1 MVNQPA
7 YLHTVYT
14 GQTVALL
21 LPSWKR
27 AIPEACLHGAIAVVL
42 AAALA
47 CSSVFRRRLTKPLR
61 IGDFLEGPMRPWRD
75 AQSGHPG
82 DYVMWITVGL
92 AAFGSATMFLL
103 R

>member
-1 MVNQPA
+1 
-7 YLHTVYT
+7 
-14 GQTVALL
+14 
-21 LPSWKR
+21 
-27 AIPEACLHGAIAVVL
+27 
-42 AAALA
+42 
-47 CSSVFRRRLTKPLR
+47 VFRQKLKKQLRL
-61 IGDFLEGPMRPWRD
+61 GDLLEGPMRPWRD